1 MGQRWQWIVLSCVM
15 LSACSSGASSP
26 KTVEKAAHAE
36 PIRIAL
42 AVPDRSNAAPS
53 LAAWGST
60 VAAVWTAS
68 TDKAS
73 DIYLSVSTDEGAH
86 FGTPVRV
93 NDVDGDAR
101 ASGEQAAR
109 VAIGASRVIHVA
121 WPSKRDGHAVIL
133 YASSSDNGRT
143 FSAVVPIAGATL
155 SGARGWH
162 ALTLGYDGAVHAVW
176 LDGRNAPPMT
186 HHDHSAAAKSE
197 HTDGGPRQD
206 LFQVMWKDGG
216 PRQEVPIAA
225 NVCFCCKTAIAAS
238 GEHVYV
244 AWRHIFPGSV
254 RDIALAE
261 SKDNGATFGA
271 PLRVSEDGWQLN
283 ACPDDG
289 PAMVADSHGGIH
301 IAWPTLVPGATPH
314 KEIFYSAIEDQKPL
328 TPRLRMDSGDTEPAH
343 PQIGA
348 DIHGN
353 SIVVWDEHAG
363 DTRRIA
369 LRPVSHGA
377 VGPIQTFEGPGFNYP
392 VVAAGEANWIV
403 LWSSQTPDGRA
414 VLEGRRLPF
423 ETGPTQ

>member
-1 MGQRWQWIVLSCVM
+1 MGQRWRWIVLSGVT
-15 LSACSSGASSP
+15 LSACSGSASAP
-26 KTVEKAAHAE
+26 KTTEKIAGAE
-36 PIRIAL
+36 PIKIAL

-86 FGTPVRV
+86 FGAPVRV
-93 NDVDGDAR
+93 NDVEGDAR

-109 VAIGASRVIHVA
+109 VTIGASRAIHVA
-121 WPSKRDGHAVIL
+121 WPSKRDGHTVIL
-133 YASSSDNGRT
+133 YASSSDNGKT
-143 FSAVVPIAGATL
+143 FSSAVPIAGDGLT
-155 SGARGWH
+155 GARGWH

-176 LDGRNAPPMT
+176 LDGRNAAPMV
-186 HHDHSAAAKSE
+186 HHDHSAIAKSE
-197 HTDGGPRQD
+197 RADGGPRQD
-206 LFQVMWKDGG
+206 LFQVMWKDNR
-216 PRQEVPIAA
+216 PRKEVPVAA
-225 NVCFCCKTAIAAS
+225 NVCFCCKTAIVAS

-271 PLRVSEDGWQLN
+271 PVRVSEDGWKLN

-289 PAMVADSHGGIH
+289 PAMVADMHGGIH
-301 IAWPTLVPGATPH
+301 IAWPTLVPGSTPR
-314 KEIFYSAIEDQKPL
+314 KGIFYAAIEDQKPL
-328 TPRLRMDSGDTEPAH
+328 TARLRMDSGDTDPAH
-343 PQIGA
+343 PQIGS
-348 DIHGN
+348 DLHGN
-353 SIVVWDEHAG
+353 SAVVWDERAG

-369 LRPVSHGA
+369 LRRVSHG
-377 VGPIQTFEGPGFNYP
+377 VLGPIETFEGPGFSYP
-392 VVAAGEANWIV
+392 VVAAGESNWVV
-403 LWSSQTPDGRA
+403 LWSSQTPDGRS

-423 ETGPTQ
+423 GGS